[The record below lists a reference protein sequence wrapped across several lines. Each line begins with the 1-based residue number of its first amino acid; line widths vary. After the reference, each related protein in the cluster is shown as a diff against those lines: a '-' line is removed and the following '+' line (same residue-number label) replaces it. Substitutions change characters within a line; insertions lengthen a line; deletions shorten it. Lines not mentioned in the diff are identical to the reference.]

1 MPMYLTFSL
10 PVSANQRLM
19 RARGSKALI
28 SSSKYRQWKEK
39 AYLEVSSLLRQ
50 NSLRFTNGERIS
62 LTLKIHFP
70 DKRRRDID
78 NYVKGAQDLLTDCG
92 VWSDDTQIDDL
103 HVLRC
108 EISKEPYVEA
118 VIEEIGKKKCNVFL
132 NFSTLITMRCA
143 SYWAALRGFSSLCS
157 ETEKHR
163 SHGAQE

>member
-1 MPMYLTFSL
+1 MYLTFSL

-108 EISKEPYVEA
+108 DISKEPYVEA
-118 VIEEIGKKKCNVFL
+118 IIEEIGKKNATY
-132 NFSTLITMRCA
+132 S
-143 SYWAALRGFSSLCS
+143 
-157 ETEKHR
+157 
-163 SHGAQE
+163 

>member
-1 MPMYLTFSL
+1 MYLTFSL

-28 SSSKYRQWKEK
+28 SSKKYREWKDK
-39 AYLEVSSLLRQ
+39 AYLEVKSLLRL
-50 NSLRFTNGERIS
+50 NTLRFTNGERLA

-78 NYVKGAQDLLTDCG
+78 NYVKGAQDVLTQSG
-92 VWSDDTQIDDL
+92 VWKDDKQIDDL

-118 VIEEIGKKKCNVFL
+118 IIE
-132 NFSTLITMRCA
+132 
-143 SYWAALRGFSSLCS
+143 SL
-157 ETEKHR
+157 E
-163 SHGAQE
+163 